1 MVKKATDS
9 PVLPGVEFDLDMY
22 SLLEMFNHWYR
33 YHNEAA
39 TVDSYIITGLS
50 DQPNDKKPIK
60 YSRFDALRRLEAVRL
75 GARPW
80 QEVFKQQQA
89 KPNFSS
95 GHQSQYMKYLS
106 LPYRAVLADRDL
118 VRTPINRRLYDKTKL
133 SQDEQIQMD
142 ELRREN
148 EIYYSNDELSQ
159 NVASAFKDA
168 VRSSNYISRSL
179 AKVPRKVAQDSLGII
194 LHDPDN
200 WFKVEQID
208 AIDLVTEPLATV
220 HPDEWN
226 AFFVIKKMSALQVR
240 DKIKHPGTKWKP
252 DSLRWALE
260 ESFNKNGSL
269 SKDHITGNSNF
280 LGGTGD
286 KTQACDENYMVKSF
300 IAEKEARASA
310 VDSYYGNLLVVEAYY
325 INTDDKV
332 DKKIFFPSNAILD
345 KLKALTKSG
354 IAKLTKEQLK
364 EHGLED
370 ADCLYFYKNAYQS
383 LDRAITLFPV
393 DEQEAILERLRGP
406 AHEIIPLTEAINRIE
421 CNILFASD
429 MMANIFYKT
438 NDGQSSQKAE
448 ELLVHSDGVGV
459 DMGGR
464 EIVPN
469 PYPMDLNALI
479 SARSLFLSQ
488 LQSITFIGG
497 LDNLAENS
505 EGRGQGKLELQLMK
519 DGKIHKYSVEPFA
532 DSLETFYS
540 KLLAGVLEV
549 VGKLVNK
556 PDVITTV
563 TNNKDL
569 AAKNFARSLAL
580 VYGHDPK
587 ILLFE
592 DSDVYEG
599 KYLPYWMDLAVVRN
613 GVSFFGPAEMLLY
626 REINQ
631 LLGPTFDQ
639 DQQERFSRM
648 VSRSML
654 GAEQALDILGD
665 PRDKSASEQEHIY
678 QAMLENNS
686 IIGSVDMGAATYG
699 QLPVVDGKQHA
710 VPHITT
716 HNEAIGKIMQQ
727 LEAGDHATEAE
738 QQAVDEHTLETKVML
753 ILRASALS
761 THTQAHLPALD
772 RFGNSRD
779 DINQL
784 REETNYLLQQTEGL
798 FNGLQDHMQALQTM
812 RNERMAVLQGMA
824 PENDAER
831 EKIETEKQS
840 IMSKERIAVG
850 QQQLLAKIADDKKV
864 QHIGDRVDKA
874 KDRQLKEREIAL
886 KYRSDLT
893 KNVISNKKVVSDH
906 KTQTLKAQ
914 KTNGTNGR
922 VDN

>member
-1 MVKKATDS
+1 MAKKEPDS
-9 PVLPGVEFDLDMY
+9 PVLPAVDYDLSMY
-22 SLLEMFNHWYR
+22 ELLEMSNAWYR
-33 YHNEAA
+33 YHNEVSL
-39 TVDSYIITGLS
+39 VDSYIITGLS
-50 DQPNDKKPIK
+50 DKSDDKKPIK
-60 YSRFDALRRLEAVRL
+60 YSRNDGFRRLEAVRL

-80 QEVFKQQQA
+80 QQIFGQQQA
-89 KPNFSS
+89 KPNFST

-106 LPYRAVLADRDL
+106 LPYRAVLADGDL
-118 VRTPINRRLYDKTKL
+118 VRTPVNRRLFDKTKL
-133 SQDEQIQMD
+133 SQDEQIRMD

-159 NVASAFKDA
+159 NVASSFKDA
-168 VRSSNYISRSL
+168 IRSSSYISRAL
-179 AKVPRKVAQDSLGII
+179 AKIPRKVAQDGLGIVM
-194 LHDPDN
+194 HDPDD
-200 WFKVEQID
+200 WFKVEQVD
-208 AIDLVTEPLATV
+208 ALDLITEPLASV

-226 AFFVIKKMSALQVR
+226 AFFVIKKMSALQIR
-240 DKIKHPGTKWKP
+240 DKIKNPGTKWNAEA
-252 DSLRWALE
+252 LRWALE
-260 ESFNKNGSL
+260 ESFNKGGSL
-269 SKDHITGNSNF
+269 NKDHITGNSNY
-280 LGGTGD
+280 LGTSGD

-300 IAEKEARASA
+300 IAEKEARVSA
-310 VDSYYGNLLVVEAYY
+310 VDSYYGNLLVLEAYY
-325 INTDDKV
+325 INKDNKV
-332 DKKIFFPSNAILD
+332 DKKIFFPSNAVLD
-345 KLKALTKSG
+345 KLKALTRSQLS
-354 IAKLTKEQLK
+354 KLTKK
-364 EHGLED
+364 ELENHGLD
-370 ADCLYFYKNAYQS
+370 KADCLYHYKNAYTS

-421 CNILFASD
+421 CDILFASN

-438 NDGQSSQKAE
+438 SDGQSSQKAE
-448 ELLVHSDGVGV
+448 ELVIHSDGVGV
-459 DMGGR
+459 DLGGR

-469 PYPMDLNALI
+469 PYPMDLNGLMA
-479 SARSLFLSQ
+479 ARSLFLSQ
-488 LQSITFIGG
+488 LQSVTFIGG
-497 LDNLAENS
+497 LDNLQESS

-519 DGKIHKYSVEPFA
+519 DGKIHKYSVNPFA
-532 DSLETFYS
+532 DSLEDFYAKS
-540 KLLAGVLEV
+540 LAGILEV
-549 VGKLVNK
+549 VGKLKDK
-556 PDVITTV
+556 PDVL

-665 PRDKSASEQEHIY
+665 PRDKSASEQEHVY
-678 QAMLENNS
+678 QATLENAS
-686 IIGSVDMGAATYG
+686 IIGSVDMGAATYE

-716 HNEAIGKIMQQ
+716 HNEAIGRILQQ

-753 ILRASALS
+753 ILRAAALS
-761 THTQAHLPALD
+761 THNQAHLPALD

-784 REETNYLLQQTEGL
+784 REETNYMLQQTEGL

-824 PENDAER
+824 PENDVER
-831 EKIETEKQS
+831 EKIENEKQS
-840 IMSKERIAVG
+840 IMSKERIALN
-850 QQQLLAKIADDKKV
+850 QQQLLALIAQDKKA
-864 QHIGDRVDKA
+864 QTIGERVDKA

-893 KNVISNKKVVSDH
+893 KNVISNKKVESDH

-914 KTNGTNGR
+914 KQNDTNGR